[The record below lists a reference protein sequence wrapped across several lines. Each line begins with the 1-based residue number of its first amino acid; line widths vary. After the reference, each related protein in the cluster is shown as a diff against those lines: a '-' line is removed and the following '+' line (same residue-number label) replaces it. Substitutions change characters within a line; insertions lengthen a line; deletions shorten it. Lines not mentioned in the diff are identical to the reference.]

1 MAHKYTSEI
10 YGVSEQELYAEWRE
24 RGGDMPLAE
33 WLAAQYREL
42 GNANPDGGWDDAIMP
57 DFDALAR
64 QIERVV
70 EVALCPNQR

>member
-42 GNANPDGGWDDAIMP
+42 GNANPHGGWDADSAP
-57 DFDALAR
+57 DFAALAD
-64 QIERVV
+64 QIERN
-70 EVALCPNQR
+70 A